1 MRVGGLRGGGIA
13 QAAGRTGAP
22 PPVAAGVSVGRRAT
36 FTRRPTEK
44 ASPGAAGGSLR
55 PRPSLVPPRPAGRA
69 SSSGGAGATAE
80 TGFVTFRLQ
89 PPAPISSDP
98 APLALAYASL
108 DGVGRVTAHRL
119 IERFPTLDALRA
131 TPREQVGLRLKGA
144 PNVEQTVA
152 ALFDD
157 DVFRPALDRA
167 EAEVAAL
174 RDKAIRVLAP
184 GGAGWPAG
192 LDALPRA
199 DRPLVLYAYGDPGAL
214 AGPSLAVL
222 ARAPLDGDPFETVQ
236 ALARRVLTTPPAAE
250 SAAESGGAA
259 SGGAALIVGAQGGV
273 DLALQKVALGAGAR
287 VAVVVEAGL
296 ARLRPAMRPG
306 ATAAVRAGGV
316 LVSPFPMTH
325 GPFEHDDRE
334 RALVQ
339 AALGAAVCAVAPP
352 PDSPED
358 RAAAWA
364 AEARRPLAL
373 VGAAPPEAAW
383 TENALRVDGPASF
396 DAVAGLLA

>member
-1 MRVGGLRGGGIA
+1 M
-13 QAAGRTGAP
+13 
-22 PPVAAGVSVGRRAT
+22 
-36 FTRRPTEK
+36 
-44 ASPGAAGGSLR
+44 
-55 PRPSLVPPRPAGRA
+55 
-69 SSSGGAGATAE
+69 
-80 TGFVTFRLQ
+80 
-89 PPAPISSDP
+89 
-98 APLALAYASL
+98 
-108 DGVGRVTAHRL
+108 
-119 IERFPTLDALRA
+119 
-131 TPREQVGLRLKGA
+131 
-144 PNVEQTVA
+144 
-152 ALFDD
+152 
-157 DVFRPALDRA
+157 
-167 EAEVAAL
+167 
-174 RDKAIRVLAP
+174 RVLAP

-199 DRPLVLYAYGDPGAL
+199 DRPLVLYAYGDAGAL

-222 ARAPLDGDPFETVQ
+222 ARAPLDGEPFETVQ
-236 ALARRVLTTPPAAE
+236 ALARRVLTAPL
-250 SAAESGGAA
+250 AAESGGAA

-339 AALGAAVCAVAPP
+339 AALGAAVCTVAPP

-364 AEARRPLAL
+364 AEAGRPLAL

-383 TENALRVDGPASF
+383 AENALRVDGPASF